1 MPNLENRLKL
11 LIHFAVG
18 ETSSKSLISA
28 VTILLLSK
36 IFRLFAVLND
46 ICYFLKIT
54 ELFHIPYVILRDS
67 FTGRMICSVG
77 HELFFSSF
85 MQHAPICGF
94 ARYSLTICRNG
105 S

>member
-67 FTGRMICSVG
+67 FTGRMIFPLVMSY
-77 HELFFSSF
+77 FSPLSCN
-85 MQHAPICGF
+85 MHLYAV
-94 ARYSLTICRNG
+94 SLGIP
-105 S
+105 